1 MIRFITGRL
10 LQGILVLWVLFTLTF
25 FLVKALPYGPFQS
38 EKAMPDHVKAK
49 IIAYY
54 GLDQPVSVQYKRT
67 LKNVLS
73 GDLGL
78 STRLEGRPVDE
89 VLHQAFPVSLQIGT
103 LAMVLALLIGIPAGV
118 LSAARKNSSIDFMLM
133 TGAMIGLCL
142 PSFIIGPVLAE
153 TLGRK
158 LLWFPVMGWAAGEY
172 QFLILPVV
180 TLSLGTAAYLAR
192 LTRAGML
199 DTLSQDFVRTAR
211 AKGVSG
217 VVILI
222 KHCMRGGL
230 VPAAAFIGPAYAG
243 IISGSVVIE
252 TVFQIPGIGRHF
264 IKAIEAADS
273 PMITGIV
280 LLYGSFIV
288 LGNLASD
295 LLNLW
300 LNPRMRNAA
309 S

>member
-1 MIRFITGRL
+1 M
-10 LQGILVLWVLFTLTF
+10 LWVLFTLTF

-49 IIAYY
+49 IINYY
-54 GLDQPVSVQYKRT
+54 GLDQPVGVQYQRT
-67 LKNVLS
+67 LKHVIS

-78 STRLEGRPVDE
+78 STRLEGRPVDY
-89 VLHQAFPVSLQIGT
+89 VLKQAFPVSLQIGT
-103 LAMVLALLIGIPAGV
+103 LAMILAMLIGIPAGV
-118 LSAARKNSSIDFMLM
+118 ISAARKNTSIDFLLM
-133 TGAMIGLCL
+133 AAAMIGLCL
-142 PSFIIGPVLAE
+142 PSFITGPVMAE
-153 TLGRK
+153 VFGRK
-158 LLWFPVMGWAAGEY
+158 LQWFPALGWEPGG
-172 QFLILPVV
+172 FLCLVLPVI

-217 VVILI
+217 AVILI

-280 LLYGSFIV
+280 LLYGALIV

-295 LLNLW
+295 LLNMW
-300 LNPRMRNAA
+300 LNPRMRNAH

>member
-1 MIRFITGRL
+1 
-10 LQGILVLWVLFTLTF
+10 
-25 FLVKALPYGPFQS
+25 
-38 EKAMPDHVKAK
+38 
-49 IIAYY
+49 
-54 GLDQPVSVQYKRT
+54 
-67 LKNVLS
+67 
-73 GDLGL
+73 
-78 STRLEGRPVDE
+78 
-89 VLHQAFPVSLQIGT
+89 
-103 LAMVLALLIGIPAGV
+103 
-118 LSAARKNSSIDFMLM
+118 
-133 TGAMIGLCL
+133 
-142 PSFIIGPVLAE
+142 
-153 TLGRK
+153 
-158 LLWFPVMGWAAGEY
+158 
-172 QFLILPVV
+172 
-180 TLSLGTAAYLAR
+180 
-192 LTRAGML
+192 
-199 DTLSQDFVRTAR
+199 
-211 AKGVSG
+211 
-217 VVILI
+217 
-222 KHCMRGGL
+222 MRGGL